1 MFVLEFGRVSF
12 QYLSRWCFFSLVKTF
27 APDTCHVGEL
37 LFAGAPL
44 KKMEDLPS
52 YPPIQSGI
60 YVSSQ
65 NTCPGVSTDVNH
77 PEKN

>member
-52 YPPIQSGI
+52 YPPIQYGLVWYI
-60 YVSSQ
+60 
-65 NTCPGVSTDVNH
+65 CIIPKH
-77 PEKN
+77 MPRCFH